1 MRIARTT
8 TGKYVVEAVAKALDI
23 LEAFNSAEGL
33 TLNEISQQVG
43 LNKSR
48 TFRLLYTLAERGY
61 VERSADGARYALGMK
76 LFERA
81 SNVRRDLKDVAHEF
95 MLELHH
101 RFNETVNL
109 GVLDNGQVLYLDILQ
124 NSRPF
129 RMTATAGCRMPT
141 YMTSMGKAILAYLPV
156 EDPSSPAHAQIAHLS
171 RMKLQVL
178 RRDLEL
184 VRRRGYA
191 MDNEENEPGVAC
203 IGAPVFD
210 AKGLPV
216 AAVSVS
222 GPVHRILGKERNI
235 AASVIEACS
244 GVSKILGFQTVEGR
258 SSRKA
263 G

>member
-23 LEAFNSAEGL
+23 LETFNNAEGL
-33 TLNEISQQVG
+33 TLNEISGRVG

-48 TFRLLYTLAERGY
+48 TFRLLYTLAEHGY
-61 VERSADGARYALGMK
+61 VERSADGSRYALGMK

-81 SNVRRDLKDVAHEF
+81 SNVRRDLKDVTREF

-109 GVLDNGQVLYLDILQ
+109 GVLDNGQILYLDILQ

-141 YMTSMGKAILAYLPV
+141 YVTSMGKAILAYLPI
-156 EDPSSPAHAQIAHLS
+156 EDPGSAAHAFVAKLS
-171 RMKLQVL
+171 RTRLQTL
-178 RRDLEL
+178 RRELEV

-210 AKGLPV
+210 ANGQPV
-216 AAVSVS
+216 AAISVS

-235 AASVIEACS
+235 AGSVIEVCL
-244 GVSKILGFQTVEGR
+244 GVSKILGYQSVETR
-258 SSRKA
+258 SSRAA

>member
-1 MRIARTT
+1 M
-8 TGKYVVEAVAKALDI
+8 
-23 LEAFNSAEGL
+23 
-33 TLNEISQQVG
+33 
-43 LNKSR
+43 
-48 TFRLLYTLAERGY
+48 
-61 VERSADGARYALGMK
+61 ERSADGARYALGMR

-81 SNVRRDLKDVAHEF
+81 SNVRRELKDVAHEF

-109 GVLDNGQVLYLDILQ
+109 GVLDNGEVLYLDILQ

-129 RMTATAGCRMPT
+129 RMTATPGCRMPIHI
-141 YMTSMGKAILAYLPV
+141 TSMGKAILAYLPID
-156 EDPSSPAHAQIAHLS
+156 DPASPARAMVAPLS
-171 RMKLQVL
+171 RSKLQTL
-178 RRDLEL
+178 RHDLEV

-191 MDNEENEPGVAC
+191 MDNEENEPVVAC

-216 AAVSVS
+216 AAISVS

-235 AASVIEACS
+235 AASINEACS
-244 GVSKILGFQTVEGR
+244 GVSRILGFQVVETR